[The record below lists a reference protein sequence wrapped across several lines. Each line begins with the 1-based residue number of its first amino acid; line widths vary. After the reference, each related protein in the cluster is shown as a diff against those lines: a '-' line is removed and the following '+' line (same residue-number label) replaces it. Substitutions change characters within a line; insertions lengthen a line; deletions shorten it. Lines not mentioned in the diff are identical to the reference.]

1 MNRSSDTADDLD
13 LLAARDPERATPAS
27 GPADAERL
35 AALRARVDTE
45 RRTATPS
52 RRHPSP
58 WPRRGALLAAAAAVA
73 IAVPVGVSAVAPDS
87 PVDRALSPQA
97 LAVGPDGEL
106 QCSPVGGAGS
116 AEAVDPRLSDVRL
129 LPSDLPAGWS
139 LTTVFARTE
148 RTSACLAPSL
158 SVVETSGD
166 AVTGTLSVTGPF
178 EALPDPAALGTTT
191 VLDDTVDGRDAELFV
206 VFDDLHRWLWQDERG
221 RSWLAE
227 VDGRPLAEART
238 LLAGVGTDGDRVTW
252 DAAAAPDARV
262 AHRRTGPPYGVE
274 PAVTVWHVGVSDGAQ
289 EVVLSATG
297 PGGPDIPLRARAEA
311 GYRLAD
317 AGGVEFLV
325 DEGVGEQV
333 EPGVETGTPPGRP
346 WAWAA
351 GDLDSGVTV
360 TGGWTGT
367 ADGLLALLASLE
379 EVPADDPRIAEHAL
393 DEEYGG

>member
-13 LLAARDPERATPAS
+13 LLAARDPERTAPAS

-35 AALRARVDTE
+35 AALRARVDAE
-45 RRTATPS
+45 RSTAIPG
-52 RRHPSP
+52 RRRPSP
-58 WPRRGALLAAAAAVA
+58 WLRRGALLAAAAAVA
-73 IAVPVGVSAVAPDS
+73 IAVPVGVSALAPDS

-97 LAVGPDGEL
+97 LALGPDGEL
-106 QCSPVGGAGS
+106 QCSPTSGFGS
-116 AEAVDPRLSDVRL
+116 TEAIDPRLSDVRL

-139 LTTVFARTE
+139 LTTVSARTE
-148 RTSACLAPSL
+148 QTSLCIAPSL
-158 SVVETSGD
+158 SVVETAGD

-178 EALPDPAALGTTT
+178 EALPDPVTMGSDT
-191 VLDDTVDGRDAELFV
+191 VLDDTVDGRDARLFV
-206 VFDDLHRWLWQDERG
+206 VFDDLHRWLWQDGRG

-252 DAAAAPDARV
+252 DATAAPDAQV
-262 AHRRTGPPYGVE
+262 AHQRTGPPYGAE
-274 PAVTVWHVGVSDGAQ
+274 PPVTVWYVGVTDGTQ
-289 EVVLSATG
+289 EVLLSATG

-311 GYRLAD
+311 GYRLAG

-325 DEGVGEQV
+325 HEGVGEEV
-333 EPGVETGTPPGRP
+333 EPGVETDTPPGRP
-346 WAWAA
+346 WAWAV

-367 ADGLLALLASLE
+367 ADDLLALLASLE